1 MSYVAAAYIAFLV
14 LLVAYVAIIARRISK
29 ENRR

>member
-14 LLVAYVAIIARRISK
+14 LIVVYVAIIARRIS
-29 ENRR
+29 EEDRR